1 MKFYVFTDL
10 HLHKFSD
17 YSRSEGPYNNT
28 RLEAQVNALE
38 DIINKAGDDHGVVLF
53 LGDLFHQRGKVDT
66 EVYNAGVRAIADRPE
81 VPIYMLEGNHDNV
94 SNSIHSASSL
104 EPLSYLPN
112 VTLIKEYEKFNIGET
127 SFVGLSYGE
136 EYEELK
142 TFLKNNTADVL
153 LGHLG
158 VEGANGAGMSKLSGA
173 FTTGD
178 LLVPSHYSLALL
190 GHYHKRQELAKNVF
204 YVGNPVAQ
212 DFGDS
217 GMRKGYMTFETDSTG
232 VIQDSIQFHVLEYP
246 MFIKVDKDNV
256 QDYEGVDLEGLAE
269 YNFVRVVLD
278 AETFKQVRLTEDLD
292 DRPTNLQIEK
302 QAIVTSESRLNIK
315 DTSSV
320 EEIARAWSKEFQPQ
334 NEELIIK
341 QLQKVL

>member
-1 MKFYVFTDL
+1 MKFFVFTDL

-28 RLEAQVNALE
+28 RLEAQVSALNE
-38 DIINKAGDDHGVVLF
+38 IIEKARLEHATVLF

-66 EVYNAGVRAIADRPE
+66 EVYNAGVKTIARYPE
-81 VPIYMLEGNHDNV
+81 VDIYMLEGNHDNV
-94 SNSIHSASSL
+94 SNSIHSSSSL
-104 EPLSYLPN
+104 EPLAYLPN
-112 VTLIKEYEKFNIGET
+112 VTLIEEYEKFYIGKT

-142 TFLKNNTADVL
+142 TFLKENTADVL

-178 LLVPSHYSLALL
+178 LLVPSNYSLALL

-217 GMRKGYMTFETDSTG
+217 SMEKGYMSFETDVNG
-232 VIQDSIQFHVLEYP
+232 VIQDSITFHKLDYP
-246 MFIKVDKDNV
+246 MFIKVDKSNIQEYGDNV
-256 QDYEGVDLEGLAE
+256 EELAKD
-269 YNFVRVVLD
+269 NFVRVVLD
-278 AETFKQVRLTEDLD
+278 SETFNQVKLSSNQEET
-292 DRPTNLQIEK
+292 PQNLQIEK
-302 QAIVTSESRLNIK
+302 QTIVTTESRLDIK
-315 DTSSV
+315 DTNSV
-320 EEIARAWSKEFQPQ
+320 EEIARAWSKEFQPN
-334 NEELIIK
+334 NEELIVQ
-341 QLQKVL
+341 QLKKVM